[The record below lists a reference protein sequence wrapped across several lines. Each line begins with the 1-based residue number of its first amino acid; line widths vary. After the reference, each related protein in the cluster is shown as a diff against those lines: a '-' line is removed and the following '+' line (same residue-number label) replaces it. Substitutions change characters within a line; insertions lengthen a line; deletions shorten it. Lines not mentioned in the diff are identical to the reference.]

1 MSDEKDIITI
11 DEVEYD
17 FAELE
22 DNQQYY
28 VTQLRR
34 LNIKTT
40 EARME
45 LDQISAA
52 HDMFK
57 SMLVNSVKE
66 TKPEPEKSKK

>member
-40 EARME
+40 EAIQKRIVPYIPSTCASLLFPNPSSE
-45 LDQISAA
+45 VVPIS
-52 HDMFK
+52 
-57 SMLVNSVKE
+57 
-66 TKPEPEKSKK
+66 